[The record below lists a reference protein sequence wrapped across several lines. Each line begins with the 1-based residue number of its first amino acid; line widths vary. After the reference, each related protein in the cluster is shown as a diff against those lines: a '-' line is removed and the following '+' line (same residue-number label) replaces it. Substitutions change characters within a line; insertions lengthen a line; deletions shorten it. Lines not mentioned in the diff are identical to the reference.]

1 MTLLHCVEVEVIYY
15 RCFSLEFK
23 ALGTRWCDCSS
34 RGGALWFYLV
44 FQIVCS
50 LHRTQHAGASTEH
63 KTLKGYKINLKPVP
77 TSQHGVPQLILDT
90 LRPASWEQSLLTQ
103 TFLTRQAPLYLDTTG
118 SLLQQLSPD
127 NFSLFLIYLLLM

>member
-1 MTLLHCVEVEVIYY
+1 M
-15 RCFSLEFK
+15 
-23 ALGTRWCDCSS
+23 
-34 RGGALWFYLV
+34 
-44 FQIVCS
+44 
-50 LHRTQHAGASTEH
+50 
-63 KTLKGYKINLKPVP
+63 PVP